1 MSTHAHG
8 CLHLNRFPVKCRTLT
23 EHLRNKKTSESP
35 RRLFSQFAHASNH
48 TSVRKVSGVLAV
60 VVIAVAIVVYAF
72 IPFER
77 PQDVI
82 EDKATDLRALA
93 DPVLHGGAKVNAAKD
108 SRISVLQS
116 SL

>member
-1 MSTHAHG
+1 MASVPGSVRRATADRPKSG
-8 CLHLNRFPVKCRTLT
+8 DVQI
-23 EHLRNKKTSESP
+23 RNKKASESP
-35 RRLFSQFAHASNH
+35 RRLFSQLAHH
-48 TSVRKVSGVLAV
+48 TSVRKASGVLAV
-60 VVIAVAIVVYAF
+60 VAIAVAIVVFAF

-108 SRISVLQS
+108 SRISVLPS

>member
-1 MSTHAHG
+1 MLAPQPLSSEVPRSHG
-8 CLHLNRFPVKCRTLT
+8 TPTEQENLRVAPEALFPV
-23 EHLRNKKTSESP
+23 
-35 RRLFSQFAHASNH
+35 AHASNH

-60 VVIAVAIVVYAF
+60 VVIAVAIVVFAF

-108 SRISVLQS
+108 SRISVLPS